1 MILKLLL
8 FVRSFFLLK
17 FNFSFSGRSFIPGVK
32 LLCIGM
38 FFIVSNNY
46 GQCTTYPAGTTK
58 VGADQF
64 FCIDGTNPLTVGSVA
79 AQRYVVVN
87 VIKGYNYTFSV
98 PNIWGSSGGSNIESL
113 GVFDDATGNAY
124 LAQNNGTNG
133 ASITWTA
140 TLSGKIRVLLLR
152 NNNCSTTSDTTTS
165 TITLTLNSVGDNSTI
180 DSQTAFG
187 TGTWKG
193 HIYNF
198 TGATPPGGYPSPATL
213 SETTTPFITGSSA
226 NYAGYYDV
234 GSEQFPTGF
243 NFGGDDDTTCFNV
256 YSEGNVRA
264 SILTHN
270 FAVRYR
276 MRSTRPAG
284 CYVVKILGDDG
295 VRLYINNKLVFDRWV
310 QQSPTNYYYIL
321 VNLPANADLVFD
333 YYENTGNNQVS
344 FQIDPFDS
352 TANIITAPATV
363 NFCAGGDP
371 AVIDGTFRYNDAG
384 TEIDNPYIN
393 YQWQVSTNGSAY
405 TNVPSNGNSRTYDP
419 PAIPNATG
427 SNIVTKYKRIATV
440 NTTNAVGVT
449 CTFNDSNEVT
459 FITSPAAPAT
469 PGAISG
475 TATQCPSLT
484 GQVYSISPV
493 ANAISYNWT
502 VPTGWSITS
511 GAGTTSITVNTGTS
525 GQNGNITVQAVNG
538 CTPNAARSLTV
549 TVTPSVGGTIS
560 GSTSVCSA
568 TNSTVLTLSGQ
579 TGTILRWESST
590 DDFATV
596 INSISNTTTTYTA
609 TNVSSTTSYR
619 AVIQSGS
626 CPVVYSSLAYIT
638 MNKIVIT
645 DATVC
650 VGGYGSIVAS
660 PVASSGL
667 TIAGAWTA
675 TDPTANRPANSIT
688 SASACSFTT
697 TARNY
702 VATTF
707 QVNITGTYVLEMNPN
722 TAYDGMGYIYT
733 GSFVPGTCSTGYVAG
748 DDDSGSNN
756 EPLITATLTAGTTYT
771 LISTTWATNTT
782 PYVGIFS
789 WKITPPV
796 GGKISTTVNW
806 YTSSAGG
813 SPIATGSPFNPVG
826 VAGSG
831 LSNTNTPGTTTY
843 YAAYPSDPSCRT
855 SAAFVINALPAAP
868 TASATSQPT
877 CTVNTGTITITSPSP
892 AAGITYS
899 IDGSTYTNTT
909 GVFNNVA
916 IGSYNVTVKNSS
928 NCVSPATPVTINPP
942 SVKTWNGGS
951 STIWNTAANWTPNG
965 IPTSSDCVVIPTG
978 VPQPV
983 ISTADAFAQILTV
996 NNNASLSVQSSYTLN
1011 VVDGITVLGTGALV
1025 FENHS
1030 ALMQSN
1036 TSPTINTGNITYKR
1050 IAVQIR
1056 RGDFVYWSTPVSP
1069 QKLFDVSPFTL
1080 SDKYF
1085 GFNGDNWV
1093 ETNSNTTMVVGKGY
1107 IIRAPSSFSITAK
1120 ADYPASF
1127 IGTPNNGDLSGETLV
1142 ANKNYLIG
1150 NPYPS
1155 ALDAKKFLG
1164 ANLFLD
1170 GTLYFWTH
1178 NTPVNLSGAYQY
1190 DGNDYASYNLTGG
1203 TATSLP
1209 APSGSIP
1216 GNDSRMPSGKIAAGQ
1231 SFFASTN
1238 AGGTVTFN
1246 NLMRLPAADNTQFF
1260 KPGKTSKSTETNRL
1274 WLNMTNDDGLFKQML
1289 IGYVEGATNEF
1300 ENRYDGVSFDGN
1312 PYLDFYSVGNGN
1324 KYVIQGRALPF
1335 TDTDRVSLGYRSSVE
1350 GKFTISI
1357 DQVEGDLSNQD
1368 IYLEDKTTGKI
1379 HDLRS
1384 SNYTFT
1390 TAIGTFTDRF
1400 VLRYTNKTLGIGDI
1414 ENPDNSILVSVKDK
1428 VVKVT
1433 SSKENIKQVTLFDV
1447 SGKQLYSKNKV
1458 GATELQLQNLPISN
1472 QVLLVNI
1479 TLENGYV
1486 TTKKIILK

>member
-1 MILKLLL
+1 
-8 FVRSFFLLK
+8 
-17 FNFSFSGRSFIPGVK
+17 
-32 LLCIGM
+32 M

-46 GQCTTYPAGTTK
+46 GQCPTTYPTSFTTSQAGGNQT
-58 VGADQF
+58 
-64 FCIDGTNPLTVGSVA
+64 FCIDGTNPLTVTLT
-79 AQRYVVVN
+79 AQQYVILN
-87 VIKGYNYTFSV
+87 VIKGYTYTF
-98 PNIWGSSGGSNIESL
+98 
-113 GVFDDATGNAY
+113 GVNDVWTATGNTNREY
-124 LAQNNGTNG
+124 LGVYDNATNTRLTENNGTGG
-133 ASITWTA
+133 ATISNWVS
-140 TLSGKIRVLLLR
+140 TLSGQVKILLLR
-152 NNNCSTTSDTTTS
+152 GNSCTTTTS
-165 TITLTLNSVGDNSTI
+165 TTSGTLSMTLNSVGDNSTI

-198 TGATPPGGYPSPATL
+198 TGATPPGGYPSPATI

-256 YSEGNVRA
+256 YSEGNIRA

-295 VRLYINNKLVFDRWV
+295 VRLYINSKLVFDRWV

-538 CTPNAARSLTV
+538 CTPNAARSLPV
-549 TVTPSVGGTIS
+549 TVSPSIGGTVS
-560 GSTSVCSA
+560 GSSIVCGG
-568 TNSTVLTLSGQ
+568 TNSTTFTLAGN
-579 TGTILRWESST
+579 TGNVIRWESST
-590 DDFATV
+590 DNFASV
-596 INSISNTTTTYTA
+596 ITPITNTTTTLNV
-609 TNVSSTTSYR
+609 TNISTTTYYR
-619 AVIQSGS
+619 AVVQNGSCSITNSSVGSVVTKNPVATGVTICQGGSGS
-626 CPVVYSSLAYIT
+626 LTASTTCAAVSQTPITTSGSGGTSNATNYGGSGNTNISINFPALPVGAVVTGTNVTITYNTNGSSYLNELRVRATPPTAVGAVQSDLAPSTIGAGGTANNVFIGTWGTGIPTGNWLFEFRETYDDPSNPDANISNIT
-638 MNKIVIT
+638 IT
-645 DATVC
+645 VNYTLPGTLDWYT
-650 VGGYGSIVAS
+650 VAS
-660 PVASSGL
+660 G
-667 TIAGAWTA
+667 
-675 TDPTANRPANSIT
+675 
-688 SASACSFTT
+688 
-697 TARNY
+697 
-702 VATTF
+702 
-707 QVNITGTYVLEMNPN
+707 GTK
-722 TAYDGMGYIYT
+722 I
-733 GSFVPGTCSTGYVAG
+733 GS
-748 DDDSGSNN
+748 
-756 EPLITATLTAGTTYT
+756 
-771 LISTTWATNTT
+771 
-782 PYVGIFS
+782 
-789 WKITPPV
+789 
-796 GGKISTTVNW
+796 
-806 YTSSAGG
+806 
-813 SPIATGSPFNPVG
+813 GSPFNPVN
-826 VAGSG
+826 VTGSG
-831 LSNTNTPGTTTY
+831 LADTNTAGTTAY
-843 YAAYPSDPSCRT
+843 YVACSADPTCRT
-855 SAAFVINALPAAP
+855 QVNFVINPSPVTPAIS
-868 TASATSQPT
+868 TTQPT
-877 CTVNTGTITITSPSP
+877 CTVNTGTITVTAPSP

-916 IGSYNVTVKNSS
+916 IGSYNVTVKNST
-928 NCVSPATPVTINPP
+928 NCVSPATSVTINPP
-942 SVKTWNGGS
+942 TAKTWNGSS

-1036 TSPTINTGNITYKR
+1036 TSPTINTGSITYKR

-1056 RGDFVYWSTPVSP
+1056 RGDFVYWSTPVNP

-1178 NTPVNLSGAYQY
+1178 NTPVNLSGVYQY

-1335 TDTDRVSLGYRSSVE
+1335 TDTDMVSLGYRSSVE

-1400 VLRYTNKTLGIGDI
+1400 VLRYTNKTLGIGDV

-1433 SSKENIKQVTLFDV
+1433 STKENIKQVTLFDV

-1458 GATELQLQNLPISN
+1458 SATELQLQNLPISN

-1486 TTKKIILK
+1486 TTKKVILK